1 MIMSTKA
8 EIAASNASKKGPSPT
23 RLKKQ
28 AQQKPRT
35 GAETAVETSAQR
47 KRHRVKRDAP
57 GLIAAERET
66 SSPAARA
73 SREKAGSERVR
84 GSA

>member
-1 MIMSTKA
+1 MSTKA
-8 EIAASNASKKGPSPT
+8 EIAASSASKKGPSPT

-35 GAETAVETSAQR
+35 REASTVETLAQR

-57 GLIAAERET
+57 SLIAAENAA
-66 SSPAARA
+66 SSPSARAART
-73 SREKAGSERVR
+73 KARAKRVR
-84 GSA
+84 AS